1 MEIMKHVM
9 LFHWSVH
16 KVLIYV
22 KLMTYVYIYIVH
34 VIESIDILCQTFRKP
49 FDSVVSRGDVMFNHG
64 QRSAQ
69 PNPWRCQRWGWL
81 VLNQRGDDTPLK
93 INMEHTL
100 PETNSSP
107 LRMDGWKTIVS
118 F

>member
-69 PNPWRCQRWGWL
+69 PKS
-81 VLNQRGDDTPLK
+81 VK
-93 INMEHTL
+93 M
-100 PETNSSP
+100 PEV
-107 LRMDGWKTIVS
+107 RVVS
-118 F
+118 FKSTWRWYTPED